1 MSLVL
6 RFAFAAGALVAGAAV
21 TTLSAQEEP
30 ERPTRRSVVILG
42 VGGGHPRVDGLRLNY
57 RDSDLELVRGVNA
70 TIWTPYEPYSG
81 TVKGLALGLPSTG
94 ADRIVGLGVGIFG
107 VAGGEELRGISVGG
121 LGVGAGGRVSGLAV
135 GGLGIGSGGGIEAI
149 AIGGL
154 GAGTGGDIRG
164 AVIGGLG
171 AAAGGEL
178 RGLAVG
184 TLGVGA
190 GGKATG
196 ILVGGL
202 GAGTGGGVHGVAIA
216 GVGVGSGGDMTG
228 LAIGGV
234 GVGSGGDVL
243 GLTVGG
249 VGVGAGGTLRGL
261 TVAGVGIGSGGGIRG
276 LAVAGIGVGAPEI
289 RGGAIAAMV
298 GAERVRGF
306 VIAPALFRTE
316 RGGEV
321 RAGTISAVNAVRGE
335 HRGFAIG
342 IVNYART
349 LDGLQLGV
357 LNIVRDNPRGRRVLP
372 VLNFGRID

>member
-6 RFAFAAGALVAGAAV
+6 RLVITTGALAASGAISTV
-21 TTLSAQEEP
+21 LAQDESP
-30 ERPTRRSVVILG
+30 ERSERRRSAVILS

-57 RDSDLELVRGVNA
+57 RDADLELVRGVNA
-70 TIWTPYEPYSG
+70 TIWTPYEPYTG

-94 ADRIVGLGVGIFG
+94 ADRIVGLGVGVFG
-107 VAGGEELRGISVGG
+107 VAGGEELRGISIGG
-121 LGVGAGGRVSGLAV
+121 LGVGAGGRVSGIAV

-171 AAAGGEL
+171 AAAGGDV

-196 ILVGGL
+196 ILLGGL
-202 GAGTGGGVHGVAIA
+202 GAGTGGGLHGV
-216 GVGVGSGGDMTG
+216 
-228 LAIGGV
+228 AIGGV
-234 GVGSGGDVL
+234 GVGSGGDVT
-243 GLTVGG
+243 GLAIGG

-261 TVAGVGIGSGGGIRG
+261 SVAGVGIGSGDAVRG
-276 LAVAGIGVGAPEI
+276 LAVAGLGVGAPEI

-357 LNIVRDNPRGRRVLP
+357 INIVRENPRGRRVLP